1 MRKLLV
7 GLLITGS
14 LSLAVTPQTAVA
26 GGGEV
31 AAGVV
36 GGLAVGTLFG
46 AAIASGPRYY
56 QPAPVYVATAP
67 VYIAQG
73 VLQDRSGLLKGE
85 RAFVEK
91 SFDQGGGD
99 GAASNSRT
107 KGKLVACAAV
117 VTSAWR
123 PRVAAVHDGARGH
136 IQQAQPRIVMIDA
149 ARRR

>member
-1 MRKLLV
+1 MV
-7 GLLITGS
+7 D
-14 LSLAVTPQTAVA
+14 AN
-26 GGGEV
+26 
-31 AAGVV
+31 
-36 GGLAVGTLFG
+36 
-46 AAIASGPRYY
+46 IAH
-56 QPAPVYVATAP
+56 
-67 VYIAQG
+67 G
-73 VLQDRSGLLKGE
+73 VLEDRSGLLKGE

-117 VTSAWR
+117 VASAWR

-149 ARRR
+149 PRRRADAVQQPGGRGSDAAKADDSAEPAREHAV